1 MNIEMTD
8 ACKKYIL
15 DHADDI
21 KDCIDDFDVL
31 AEDLQNIH
39 DEDKAQADFDNW
51 NSGPQVIGLTF
62 KL

>member
-31 AEDLQNIH
+31 AEDLQLEQWATSDWPN
-39 DEDKAQADFDNW
+39 F
-51 NSGPQVIGLTF
+51 
-62 KL
+62 